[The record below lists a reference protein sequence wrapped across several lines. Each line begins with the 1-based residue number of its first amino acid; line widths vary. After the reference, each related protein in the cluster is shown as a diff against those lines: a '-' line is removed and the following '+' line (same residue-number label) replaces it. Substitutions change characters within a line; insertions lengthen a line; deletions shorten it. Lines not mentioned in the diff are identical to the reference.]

1 VYSYEERMKAVELYI
16 RYDRSIADT
25 IRELGYP
32 SRGALAR
39 WYKEYQ
45 KNGGLSR
52 GYERKK
58 YKYSVE
64 EKKAAVEYYLEHGR
78 SLRRTIRAM
87 GYPSVEALTKWIDE
101 LAPGERKIRITG
113 GTMVQFSE
121 EQKREAVIALC
132 TRTGS
137 AETVA
142 KEFGISSRI
151 LYKWKRQLLD
161 QESDVNMGQAPR
173 TELPSDKDG
182 LAAELESL
190 RRQKYALQ
198 MEIDILT
205 RAAEELKKGLGI
217 GHEELTNREKTIVID
232 ALRDKYSL
240 SALLL
245 ATGMAKSSYFYQRH
259 ALHRADKYCTLRER
273 VKEIFKKNRCVYG
286 YRRIHAVL
294 RNQGLRCSEKVVRRI
309 MGEEQLV
316 VPGRKRRKKYNSYLG
331 EISPAVPNLLERDFH
346 ADQPN
351 QKWVTDLCEF
361 QIPAGKVYLSPL
373 VDCFDGMAVSWTI
386 GTSPNAELVNT
397 MLDGGIACLRPGEQ
411 PIVHTDRGC
420 HYRWPGWISRTE
432 AAELTRSMS
441 KKGCS
446 PDNAACEG
454 FFGTVKSEMFYTRS
468 WDRVSVEEFISELDS
483 YIRWSN
489 EERIKLSLGGKSPMA
504 YRQSLGLLE

>member
-1 VYSYEERMKAVELYI
+1 MYSYEERMKAIELYI
-16 RYDRSIADT
+16 KYDRSIADT

-45 KNGGLSR
+45 KNGCLRRS
-52 GYERKK
+52 YERKNH
-58 YKYSVE
+58 KYSLE
-64 EKKAAVEYYLEHGR
+64 EKKAAVDYYLEHGR
-78 SLRRTIRAM
+78 RLRRTIRAM
-87 GYPSVEALTKWIDE
+87 GYPSVAALTKWIDA
-101 LAPGERKIRITG
+101 LAPGERKVHVTA
-113 GTMVQFSE
+113 GTMIQFSE
-121 EQKREAVIALC
+121 EQKREAVIAFC

-137 AETVA
+137 AERIA
-142 KEFGISSRI
+142 SEFGISSRI

-161 QESDVNMGQAPR
+161 QESDVGMGQTPP
-173 TELPSDKDG
+173 TELPSDRDG

-190 RRQKYALQ
+190 KRQKYALQ
-198 MEIDILT
+198 MEIDILNK
-205 RAAEELKKGLGI
+205 AAEELKKGLGI
-217 GHEELTNREKTIVID
+217 GHKEMTNREKTIVID
-232 ALRDKYSL
+232 ALRDRYPL
-240 SALLL
+240 NALLL
-245 ATGMAKSSYFYQRH
+245 ATAMAKSSYFYQKQ
-259 ALHRADKYCTLRER
+259 ALQRADKYSALRKK
-273 VKEIFKKNRCVYG
+273 VKEIFKKNRFVYG

-294 RNQGLRCSEKVVRRI
+294 RNQGLACSEKVVRRI

-316 VPGRKRRKKYNSYLG
+316 VQGRKKRKYSSYLG
-331 EISPAVPNLLERDFH
+331 EISPAVPNVLERDFH
-346 ADQPN
+346 AEQPN

-397 MLDGGIACLRPGEQ
+397 MLDGGIACLRPEEH

-420 HYRWPGWISRTE
+420 HYRWPGWISRME
-432 AAELTRSMS
+432 AADLTRSMS

-454 FFGTVKSEMFYTRS
+454 FFGIVKSEMFYTRS
-468 WDRVSVEEFISELDS
+468 WDGVSVEEFVTELDS

-489 EERIKLSLGGKSPMA
+489 VERIKLSLGGKSPIA
-504 YRQSLGLLE
+504 YRESLGLLE

>member
-1 VYSYEERMKAVELYI
+1 MYSYEERMKAIELYI
-16 RYDRSIADT
+16 KYDRSIADT

-45 KNGGLSR
+45 KNGCLRRS
-52 GYERKK
+52 YERKNH
-58 YKYSVE
+58 KYSLE
-64 EKKAAVEYYLEHGR
+64 EKKAAVDYYLKHGR

-87 GYPSVEALTKWIDE
+87 GYPSVAALTKWIDA
-101 LAPGERKIRITG
+101 LAPGERRVHVTA
-113 GTMVQFSE
+113 GTMIQFSE
-121 EQKREAVIALC
+121 EQKREAVIAFC

-137 AETVA
+137 AERIA
-142 KEFGISSRI
+142 SEFGISSRI

-161 QESDVNMGQAPR
+161 QESDVGMGQTPP
-173 TELPSDKDG
+173 TELPSDRDG

-190 RRQKYALQ
+190 KRQKYALQ
-198 MEIDILT
+198 MEIDILNK
-205 RAAEELKKGLGI
+205 AAEELKKGLGI
-217 GHEELTNREKTIVID
+217 GHKEMTNREKTIVID
-232 ALRDKYSL
+232 ALRDRYPL
-240 SALLL
+240 NALLL
-245 ATGMAKSSYFYQRH
+245 ATAMAKSSYFYQKQ
-259 ALHRADKYCTLRER
+259 ALQRADKYSALRKK

-294 RNQGLRCSEKVVRRI
+294 RNQGLACSEKVVRRI

-316 VPGRKRRKKYNSYLG
+316 VQGRKKRKYSSYLG
-331 EISPAVPNLLERDFH
+331 EISPAVPNVLERDFH
-346 ADQPN
+346 AEQPN
-351 QKWVTDLCEF
+351 EKWVTDLCEF

-397 MLDGGIACLRPGEQ
+397 MLDGGIACLRPEEH

-420 HYRWPGWISRTE
+420 HYRWPGWISRME
-432 AAELTRSMS
+432 AADLTRSMS

-454 FFGTVKSEMFYTRS
+454 FFGIVKSEMFYTRS
-468 WDRVSVEEFISELDS
+468 WDGVSVEEFVTELDS

-489 EERIKLSLGGKSPMA
+489 VERIKLSLWGKSPIA
-504 YRQSLGLLE
+504 YRESLGLLE